1 MNEQEKIITEQA
13 ALIKEYEGRLERYK
27 VELRAVK
34 VELDY
39 VRNPPGFNQFIDKL
53 AVFRDYADELEAN
66 NSVKWGR
73 LQAMDNYLMN
83 TF

>member
-1 MNEQEKIITEQA
+1 M
-13 ALIKEYEGRLERYK
+13 IKEYEGRLERYK

-53 AVFRDYADELEAN
+53 AVFRDYADELEVN

-73 LQAMDNYLMN
+73 L
-83 TF
+83 